1 MVLMFPRYDRGVTN
15 FKIHPL
21 KKMAGHWGK
30 KKNFLGK
37 RKKWKPLIYWL
48 KIMHHLNEI
57 KDRQNITPEI
67 KLSSTHV
74 TLHETFVSR

>member
-30 KKNFLGK
+30 KKEFFGK
-37 RKKWKPLIYWL
+37 TEKMKAIDLLIKNYASPQRN
-48 KIMHHLNEI
+48 KGPPKHY
-57 KDRQNITPEI
+57 P
-67 KLSSTHV
+67 
-74 TLHETFVSR
+74 